1 MDPNPNPTALDLL
14 HAELAWAEARIARLV
29 RAQQADAPRRRRP
42 YEDEA
47 PSAPPLSVLRKR
59 EAEARA
65 RFDALA
71 ARSLSP
77 VGLDAVVAQFGLG
90 PIERTA
96 LLLATGVALQ
106 RRVGRLLGDL
116 EEGVGGTCTVETVFA
131 FEELPLAERIDARRH
146 FRPNAPVFANDLA
159 DLGLGR
165 RYAHPE
171 QMLDASVSVTA
182 RGLELI
188 LGNTA
193 LAEEMELFSTLET
206 PRAGFDAVVLP
217 QADRARILSVVD
229 HVDRARE
236 VYADWGV
243 DEVVR
248 GARGLLLLFT
258 GAPGTGKTT
267 TAHAVAHRL
276 GRRVLNVDIPTFVG
290 HADAARFLP
299 GLFREAR
306 LHDALLFFDEC
317 EALFESRRHGNTL
330 MTLLLTELD
339 RFDGIAVL
347 ATNLPDK
354 LDPALDRRV
363 RVRVDFGRPDPIA
376 RAALWRMHLPPRAP
390 LAEDVDVDALAR
402 RFDVAGGYIR
412 NAVLNAVA
420 AAVCEQPESPVLRQ
434 AHLDAAARDQAR
446 RPAAHEGGAGVLEP
460 RATLAD
466 VCLPAAAMH
475 AVTEVVS
482 AASARRTVFDRWGVA
497 ARQSGGRGVT
507 ALFHGAPGTGK
518 TLCAEAIAGEL
529 GRGLLRVTLPGV
541 LSRWVGEAE
550 RSLARAFAEASN
562 ADAVLLLDEID
573 ALLMARGEGRA
584 SRHDDSIV
592 NALLDLLDRHDGV
605 VILCTNRPDVLDR
618 ALDRRVGWRVAF
630 PVPDAHARE
639 AIWARVV
646 PSSATGGRTL
656 DLRGLAA
663 RYALTGGRIRNA
675 AIRAASRAASAGTV
689 LDLPALARAAA
700 EEAGQDDLPA
710 PAAHPDA
717 IGDA

>member
-1 MDPNPNPTALDLL
+1 MTHNPTPSAAPTALDLL
-14 HAELAWAEARIARLV
+14 HAELAWAELRIARIV
-29 RAQQADAPRRRRP
+29 REQQHGGARRVRRP

-47 PSAPPLSVLRKR
+47 PSLPSLPVIRRR
-59 EAEARA
+59 EAEARS
-65 RFDALA
+65 RFLALSERCPA
-71 ARSLSP
+71 P

-90 PIERTA
+90 SIERSA
-96 LLLATGVALQ
+96 LLLSTGVALQ
-106 RRVGRLLGDL
+106 RRMGRLLGEL
-116 EEGVGGTCTVETVFA
+116 EDSPGGGCTVECVLT
-131 FEELPLAERIDARRH
+131 FEELDLGVRVDARQH

-159 DLGLGR
+159 ELGMGR

-217 QADRARILSVVD
+217 PADRARILSVLD
-229 HVDRARE
+229 HADRARE
-236 VYADWGV
+236 VYGAWGV
-243 DEVVR
+243 DDVVR

-317 EALFESRRHGNTL
+317 EALFESRRHGNAL

-347 ATNLPDK
+347 ATNLPEQ

-376 RAALWRMHLPPRAP
+376 RAALWRMHLPPRAV
-390 LAEDVDVDALAR
+390 LAPDVDVDALAR

-420 AAVCEQPESPVLRQ
+420 AAVNEDPASPVLRH

-446 RPAAHEGGAGVLEP
+446 RPAAQEAGAGVTEP

-466 VCLPAAAMH
+466 VYLPAPALH
-475 AVTEVVS
+475 AVTEVV
-482 AASARRTVFDRWGVA
+482 AAAGARRTVFDRWGVA
-497 ARQSGGRGVT
+497 ARQSGGRGVV

-550 RSLARAFAEASN
+550 RNLARAFADASN

-584 SRHDDSIV
+584 SRHDDSVV
-592 NALLDLLDRHDGV
+592 NALLDQIDRHDGV

-630 PVPDAHARE
+630 PEPDAAARA
-639 AIWARVV
+639 AIWQKVV
-646 PSSATGGRTL
+646 PPAATGGRAL
-656 DLRGLAA
+656 DMRGLAA
-663 RYALTGGRIRNA
+663 RFELTGGRIRSA
-675 AIRAASRAASAGTV
+675 AIRAASRAATAGTV
-689 LDLPALARAAA
+689 LDLAALALAAA
-700 EEAGQDDLPA
+700 EEAGA
-710 PAAHPDA
+710 PSTPSAV
-717 IGDA
+717 GDA